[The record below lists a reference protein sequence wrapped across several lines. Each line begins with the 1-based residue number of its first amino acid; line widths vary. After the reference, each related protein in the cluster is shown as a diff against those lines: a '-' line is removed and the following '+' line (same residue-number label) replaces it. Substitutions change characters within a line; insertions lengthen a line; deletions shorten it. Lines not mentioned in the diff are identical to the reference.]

1 MSPWNGKLWFLEQE
15 IAAKLVEL
23 MARFINDA
31 TGEWNEQEI
40 VGMLLVRLCGV
51 DIRRGHYLDITCKLA
66 FKSLS
71 SSSGQA
77 FLYCCLPL

>member
-15 IAAKLVEL
+15 IVAKLVEV
-23 MARFINDA
+23 MARFINAA
-31 TGEWNEQEI
+31 TGELNDQAI
-40 VGMLLVRLCGV
+40 VGTLLVRLFGV
-51 DIRRGHYLDITCKLA
+51 ETRRGHYFDTTCKWA

-77 FLYCCLPL
+77 FLYCRLQL